1 MKAVFNLFGERKSSI
16 TISNLGA
23 VQIPDEMKQFVT
35 RFDFILGEQAVC
47 SNACSVLSYNGKLN
61 ISFLRTV
68 KESEV
73 ERDFFCFLRKLGLG
87 IKVESNKR

>member
-23 VQIPDEMKQFVT
+23 VQIPDSMKNFVS
-35 RFDFILGEQAVC
+35 RFDFILGEQAIC
-47 SNACSVLSYNGKLN
+47 TNACSVVSFNGKIN
-61 ISFLRTV
+61 ISFLRTI
-68 KESEV
+68 KESEL
-73 ERDFFCFLRKLGLG
+73 EREFFCFLRKLGLN